1 MESVSDTKNP
11 ELVRFGN
18 YFLGMLNDLKRR
30 PEDAANEL
38 NVSLEEITGIIEGKK
53 EITSKI
59 ISRAVKI
66 WPVNYRD
73 FFLIHDD
80 CPDGIKI
87 MRNEDSAKSSRVMD
101 RGGMPYYEYRDTA
114 MSSVALF
121 RPEWIEELCIVEDN
135 DPNNL
140 AVQWNNGHFM
150 HQFTYFIGDVNYYYR
165 GPVGEKKVAI
175 MNTGDSVYG
184 TPFRPH
190 SFATRKGAKKNGLIL
205 ALTYGNQLAADTQQE
220 LSAIGKELSL
230 PYWLDF
236 SSRKNAFAVLL
247 NFHRNCASLS
257 FEELEKRTSINK
269 EKLIQYENSSEIPSY
284 ETIVSLATAMNVNA
298 RDLLPN
304 DVIED
309 KVIVQYYKDS
319 AKWYFPET
327 TKTYE
332 IVELAHSRNL
342 PFSKA
347 FEFTT
352 LKENDSNSLE
362 ELDLI
367 VGLHQYIYN
376 VGENTVHLNWKI
388 NNKSH
393 TEELKPGDSAYIKPN
408 VPHNFRSKGKLMVL
422 RIAGRIAGDAQ
433 RELSSLDKN
442 DAHRAISEVSMWF
455 DPLEK
460 TSTG

>member
-1 MESVSDTKNP
+1 
-11 ELVRFGN
+11 
-18 YFLGMLNDLKRR
+18 
-30 PEDAANEL
+30 
-38 NVSLEEITGIIEGKK
+38 
-53 EITSKI
+53 
-59 ISRAVKI
+59 
-66 WPVNYRD
+66 
-73 FFLIHDD
+73 
-80 CPDGIKI
+80 
-87 MRNEDSAKSSRVMD
+87 
-101 RGGMPYYEYRDTA
+101 
-114 MSSVALF
+114 
-121 RPEWIEELCIVEDN
+121 
-135 DPNNL
+135 
-140 AVQWNNGHFM
+140 
-150 HQFTYFIGDVNYYYR
+150 
-165 GPVGEKKVAI
+165 
-175 MNTGDSVYG
+175 
-184 TPFRPH
+184 
-190 SFATRKGAKKNGLIL
+190 
-205 ALTYGNQLAADTQQE
+205 
-220 LSAIGKELSL
+220 
-230 PYWLDF
+230 
-236 SSRKNAFAVLL
+236 
-247 NFHRNCASLS
+247 
-257 FEELEKRTSINK
+257 
-269 EKLIQYENSSEIPSY
+269 
-284 ETIVSLATAMNVNA
+284 MNVNA

-309 KVIVQYYKDS
+309 KVVVQYYKDS
-319 AKWYFPET
+319 AKWHFPET

-388 NNKSH
+388 NNESH
-393 TEELKPGDSAYIKPN
+393 LEELKPGDSAYIKPN

-422 RIAGRIAGDAQ
+422 RIAGRVAGDAQ